1 MRLVNTIKNIVITVL
16 ITLIYAIWSAD
27 QLHELSG
34 LHIWAIL
41 IVVGALILHLL
52 VWIDR
57 EVIRINK
64 ERRAKRSDKISKDT
78 AGTTGSK
85 K

>member
-1 MRLVNTIKNIVITVL
+1 MRKVNAIKNIAITVL
-16 ITLIYAIWSAD
+16 IVRLYAIWSRE

-34 LHIWAIL
+34 LHKWAIL

>member
-1 MRLVNTIKNIVITVL
+1 MRKVNAIKNVVITVL
-16 ITLIYAIWSAD
+16 ITMIYAIWSKD

-57 EVIRINK
+57 EVRRIQR
-64 ERRAKRSDKISKDT
+64 ERKGKRSEKVN
-78 AGTTGSK
+78 
-85 K
+85 